1 MYIIMWDGST
11 TQHFS
16 VNMSL
21 NIMHIKF
28 RGRCSLCMPLNQF
41 ILFRIFT
48 VNFSRKIWRSTAE
61 FSYFVCSDCHDD
73 DGISLKSTSNIVF
86 VSAVLLKYAQA
97 FMTKQIVRNPNI
109 STNLKNLPRW
119 EFLDRRQRHV
129 WGKGYE
135 LWLSILTVND
145 GNHVITSD
153 LQKYIKNKFKS
164 RSSQSSHAATVWNK
178 MLHTCE
184 WQGYCKTLH
193 VL

>member
-11 TQHFS
+11 TQPLS

-21 NIMHIKF
+21 NIMHMKF
-28 RGRCSLCMPLNQF
+28 RGRCSLCMPLIQF